1 MEPIRS
7 VAGEEAARKAAREYI
22 SSQDEDEEGMDNLD
36 ESEMTGGMKCWRFL
50 ESICVILFLPF
61 LWLYDCFVFV
71 IGARMFRICQTLFV
85 ATRRQAHLFLNG
97 MNPYQCSAKIT
108 AVNLTV
114 LCSFWYMFIDQAR
127 LAFMPVDA
135 DYTLAI
141 INCVI
146 WTILVIELI
155 FEVFIRPDDFGAL
168 IVSDKAFTPTT
179 VRYISF
185 LHLAIEFIS
194 LIFFIP
200 EFVCLFTDEECDGR
214 PRFSFLNS
222 SLLGIISTDRILVL
236 ASKAFF
242 ACIRLRVFGLV
253 RHWKNMWIKR
263 TFIKRFMHNKK
274 YQFIKK
280 PKMYKQVSPAEVTT
294 HGDFDEDHPTPAKTR
309 SLAVEAKAREAA
321 LINASNIGTA
331 LMVTNSYRAL
341 MILCAITGF
350 FPMIPLIYLRGVTNP
365 VTTDMIEQLQAT
377 NILATSETDESCN
390 FFADSVHTWVDS
402 WDGWNK
408 RLITS
413 DSTEFLVSLVIQPSR
428 CMTELMVLTNY
439 SHPYLVE
446 EVACKSLRSKL
457 DIDVSSGQC
466 ISVSILEATGM
477 TLKQKAANLDLRSG
491 SIQSASRGPI
501 YLPMEYRNG
510 TVVDSPFRVVAN
522 FNHTYS
528 LETT

>member
-1 MEPIRS
+1 
-7 VAGEEAARKAAREYI
+7 
-22 SSQDEDEEGMDNLD
+22 
-36 ESEMTGGMKCWRFL
+36 
-50 ESICVILFLPF
+50 
-61 LWLYDCFVFV
+61 
-71 IGARMFRICQTLFV
+71 
-85 ATRRQAHLFLNG
+85 
-97 MNPYQCSAKIT
+97 
-108 AVNLTV
+108 
-114 LCSFWYMFIDQAR
+114 MFIDQAR

-155 FEVFIRPDDFGAL
+155 FEVFIRPDDFGEL
-168 IVSDKAFTPTT
+168 IISDKAFTPTT
-179 VRYISF
+179 VRFISF
-185 LHLAIEFIS
+185 LHLAVEFIS
-194 LIFFIP
+194 LIFFVP

-222 SLLGIISTDRILVL
+222 SLLGITSTDRALVL
-236 ASKAFF
+236 AGKAFF

-274 YQFIKK
+274 FAFTKK
-280 PKMYKQVSPAEVTT
+280 PKMYKQVAPAEVTT
-294 HGDFDEDHPTPAKTR
+294 HGDFDEEHPTPAKTK

-377 NILATSETDESCN
+377 NILATNETDEACR
-390 FFADSVHTWVDS
+390 FFADSVHAWVDS

-408 RLITS
+408 PLITS
-413 DSTEFLVSLVIQPSR
+413 ESTEFLVSLAIHPSR
-428 CMTELMVLTNY
+428 CIDELQNWSNSSYEVLA
-439 SHPYLVE
+439 VE
-446 EVACKSLRSKL
+446 CDELKSELNIEVRS
-457 DIDVSSGQC
+457 GTC
-466 ISVSILEATGM
+466 IYIGLQGTGGV
-477 TLKQKAANLDLRSG
+477 TLQQQAASLDLRSG
-491 SIQSASRGPI
+491 SIQSVGHETVH
-501 YLPMEYRNG
+501 LPMEYRDR
-510 TVVDSPFRVVAN
+510 TTAVSPFRVVAN

-528 LETT
+528 LETR